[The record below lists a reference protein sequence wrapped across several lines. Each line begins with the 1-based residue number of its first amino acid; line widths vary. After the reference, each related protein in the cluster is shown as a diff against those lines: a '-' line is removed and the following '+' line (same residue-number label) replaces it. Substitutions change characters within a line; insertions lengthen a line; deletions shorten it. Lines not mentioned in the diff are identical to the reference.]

1 MARVKILSTPGGR
14 PGVPDEIGDVEDSGL
29 SFSQRR
35 GQFGRGRLESPGCH
49 ELIDL
54 LGDGYMMRPFHLV
67 QGKRLLSNCRI
78 VRMSGHIEFEY
89 EREVTER

>member
-1 MARVKILSTPGGR
+1 MARVTILSTPGGR
-14 PGVPDEIGDVEDSGL
+14 PGDPDEIGDVEDSGL

-35 GQFGRGRLESPGCH
+35 GQFGRGRLGAPGCN
-49 ELIDL
+49 ELIGL
-54 LGDGYMMRPFHLV
+54 LGADYMERPFHLV

-78 VRMSGHIEFEY
+78 VLSSGHIEFEY